1 MEHRF
6 MPIADSAR
14 GESEM
19 RQQGPVRQ
27 PNAFAN
33 LPQWQDRPYCR
44 GLRSFVI
51 SPHDRRLA
59 ATTTATAIT
68 TAATGKL
75 LKINSVIIANIDGTN
90 DADITLDLF
99 RSSTAYKIISTVTVP
114 ADATLMAITKDSA
127 IYLEEGDALR
137 ATASVDGDLQVIC
150 SYEIISE

>member
-1 MEHRF
+1 MT
-6 MPIADSAR
+6 A
-14 GESEM
+14 
-19 RQQGPVRQ
+19 
-27 PNAFAN
+27 PNVVSVATITGKT
-33 LPQWQDRPYCR
+33 D
-44 GLRSFVI
+44 V
-51 SPHDRRLA
+51 LA

-68 TAATGKL
+68 TAATSKL
-75 LKINSVIIANIDGTN
+75 LKINSFSIANIDGTN

-99 RSSTAYKIISTVTVP
+99 RSSTAYKIVSTVTVP

>member
-1 MEHRF
+1 MT
-6 MPIADSAR
+6 A
-14 GESEM
+14 
-19 RQQGPVRQ
+19 
-27 PNAFAN
+27 PNVVSVATITGKT
-33 LPQWQDRPYCR
+33 D
-44 GLRSFVI
+44 V
-51 SPHDRRLA
+51 LA

-68 TAATGKL
+68 TAATSKL

>member
-1 MEHRF
+1 MT
-6 MPIADSAR
+6 A
-14 GESEM
+14 
-19 RQQGPVRQ
+19 
-27 PNAFAN
+27 PNVVSVATITGKT
-33 LPQWQDRPYCR
+33 D
-44 GLRSFVI
+44 V
-51 SPHDRRLA
+51 LA

-68 TAATGKL
+68 TAATSKL

-90 DADITLDLF
+90 DADITIDLF

>member
-1 MEHRF
+1 MT
-6 MPIADSAR
+6 A
-14 GESEM
+14 
-19 RQQGPVRQ
+19 
-27 PNAFAN
+27 PNVVSVATITGKT
-33 LPQWQDRPYCR
+33 D
-44 GLRSFVI
+44 V
-51 SPHDRRLA
+51 LA

-68 TAATGKL
+68 TAATSKL

-99 RSSTAYKIISTVTVP
+99 RSSTAYKIVSTVTVP

>member
-1 MEHRF
+1 MT
-6 MPIADSAR
+6 A
-14 GESEM
+14 
-19 RQQGPVRQ
+19 
-27 PNAFAN
+27 PNVVSVATITGKT
-33 LPQWQDRPYCR
+33 D
-44 GLRSFVI
+44 V
-51 SPHDRRLA
+51 LA

-68 TAATGKL
+68 TAATSKL

-114 ADATLMAITKDSA
+114 ADATLVAISKDSA

>member
-1 MEHRF
+1 MT
-6 MPIADSAR
+6 A
-14 GESEM
+14 
-19 RQQGPVRQ
+19 
-27 PNAFAN
+27 PNVVSVATITGKT
-33 LPQWQDRPYCR
+33 D
-44 GLRSFVI
+44 V
-51 SPHDRRLA
+51 LA

-68 TAATGKL
+68 TAATSKL

-99 RSSTAYKIISTVTVP
+99 RSSTAYKIVSTVTVP
-114 ADATLMAITKDSA
+114 ADATLVAISKDSA

>member
-1 MEHRF
+1 MT
-6 MPIADSAR
+6 A
-14 GESEM
+14 
-19 RQQGPVRQ
+19 
-27 PNAFAN
+27 PNVVSVATITGKT
-33 LPQWQDRPYCR
+33 D
-44 GLRSFVI
+44 V
-51 SPHDRRLA
+51 LA

-68 TAATGKL
+68 TAATSKL

-99 RSSTAYKIISTVTVP
+99 RSSTAYKIVSTVTVP
-114 ADATLMAITKDSA
+114 ADSTLMAITKDSA

>member
-1 MEHRF
+1 MT
-6 MPIADSAR
+6 A
-14 GESEM
+14 
-19 RQQGPVRQ
+19 
-27 PNAFAN
+27 PNVVSVATITGKT
-33 LPQWQDRPYCR
+33 D
-44 GLRSFVI
+44 V
-51 SPHDRRLA
+51 LA
-59 ATTTATAIT
+59 ATTIATAIT
-68 TAATGKL
+68 TAATSKL

-114 ADATLMAITKDSA
+114 ADATLVAISKDSA

>member
-1 MEHRF
+1 MT
-6 MPIADSAR
+6 A
-14 GESEM
+14 
-19 RQQGPVRQ
+19 
-27 PNAFAN
+27 PNVVSVATITGKT
-33 LPQWQDRPYCR
+33 D
-44 GLRSFVI
+44 V
-51 SPHDRRLA
+51 LA

-68 TAATGKL
+68 TAAADKL

-90 DADITLDLF
+90 DADITLDLY
-99 RSSTAYKIISTVTVP
+99 RSSTAYKIVSTVTVP

>member
-1 MEHRF
+1 MT
-6 MPIADSAR
+6 A
-14 GESEM
+14 
-19 RQQGPVRQ
+19 
-27 PNAFAN
+27 PNVVSVATITGKT
-33 LPQWQDRPYCR
+33 D
-44 GLRSFVI
+44 V
-51 SPHDRRLA
+51 LA

-68 TAATGKL
+68 TAATSKL
-75 LKINSVIIANIDGTN
+75 LRINSVIIANIDGTN

>member
-1 MEHRF
+1 MT
-6 MPIADSAR
+6 A
-14 GESEM
+14 
-19 RQQGPVRQ
+19 
-27 PNAFAN
+27 PNVVSVATITGKT
-33 LPQWQDRPYCR
+33 D
-44 GLRSFVI
+44 V
-51 SPHDRRLA
+51 LA

-68 TAATGKL
+68 TAATSKL

-90 DADITLDLF
+90 NADITLDLF

>member
-1 MEHRF
+1 MT
-6 MPIADSAR
+6 A
-14 GESEM
+14 
-19 RQQGPVRQ
+19 
-27 PNAFAN
+27 PNIVSVATITGKT
-33 LPQWQDRPYCR
+33 D
-44 GLRSFVI
+44 V
-51 SPHDRRLA
+51 LA

-68 TAATGKL
+68 TAATSKL

-99 RSSTAYKIISTVTVP
+99 RSSTAYKIVSTVTVP
-114 ADATLMAITKDSA
+114 ADATLVAISKDSA

>member
-1 MEHRF
+1 MT
-6 MPIADSAR
+6 A
-14 GESEM
+14 
-19 RQQGPVRQ
+19 
-27 PNAFAN
+27 PNVVSVATITGKT
-33 LPQWQDRPYCR
+33 D
-44 GLRSFVI
+44 V
-51 SPHDRRLA
+51 LA

-68 TAATGKL
+68 TAATSKL

-114 ADATLMAITKDSA
+114 ADATLVAITKDSA

>member
-1 MEHRF
+1 MT
-6 MPIADSAR
+6 A
-14 GESEM
+14 
-19 RQQGPVRQ
+19 
-27 PNAFAN
+27 PNVVSVATITGKT
-33 LPQWQDRPYCR
+33 D
-44 GLRSFVI
+44 V
-51 SPHDRRLA
+51 LA

-68 TAATGKL
+68 TAATNKL

>member
-1 MEHRF
+1 MT
-6 MPIADSAR
+6 A
-14 GESEM
+14 
-19 RQQGPVRQ
+19 
-27 PNAFAN
+27 PNVVSVATITGKT
-33 LPQWQDRPYCR
+33 D
-44 GLRSFVI
+44 V
-51 SPHDRRLA
+51 LA

-68 TAATGKL
+68 TAATSKL

-114 ADATLMAITKDSA
+114 ADATLVAISKDSA

-137 ATASVDGDLQVIC
+137 ATASADGDLQVIC

>member
-1 MEHRF
+1 MT
-6 MPIADSAR
+6 A
-14 GESEM
+14 
-19 RQQGPVRQ
+19 
-27 PNAFAN
+27 PNVVSVATITGKT
-33 LPQWQDRPYCR
+33 D
-44 GLRSFVI
+44 V
-51 SPHDRRLA
+51 LA

-68 TAATGKL
+68 TAATSKL

-99 RSSTAYKIISTVTVP
+99 RYSTAYKIISTVTVP

>member
-1 MEHRF
+1 MVG
-6 MPIADSAR
+6 IALYNS
-14 GESEM
+14 SK
-19 RQQGPVRQ
+19 
-27 PNAFAN
+27 
-33 LPQWQDRPYCR
+33 RPLM
-44 GLRSFVI
+44 GKV
-51 SPHDRRLA
+51 A
-59 ATTTATAIT
+59 AQLSDI
-68 TAATGKL
+68 
-75 LKINSVIIANIDGTN
+75 VIITDDNPRSEVPAVIRKSVIDGTN

>member
-1 MEHRF
+1 MT
-6 MPIADSAR
+6 A
-14 GESEM
+14 
-19 RQQGPVRQ
+19 
-27 PNAFAN
+27 PNVVSVATITGKT
-33 LPQWQDRPYCR
+33 D
-44 GLRSFVI
+44 V
-51 SPHDRRLA
+51 LA

-114 ADATLMAITKDSA
+114 ADATLVAITKDSA